1 MKTQL
6 REPSGKKKVKLPKV
20 EKMGMRRQLTIEQ
33 LHMVIFLRFGSLD
46 DNSK

>member
-6 REPSGKKKVKLPKV
+6 REPSGKKKVRLPKV
-20 EKMGMRRQLTIEQ
+20 EKIGIRRQLTIEQ
-33 LHMVIFLRFGSLD
+33 MRMVIFLRFGSLD